1 MKYFIL
7 NKDNYDIINDD
18 NASSLFQVRRLLEN
32 NIITAALCAYQDNH
46 IVAVYLSDD
55 PDYSDLETEL
65 DSIYV
70 DIKEV
75 TPPNDLNTL
84 VPKNIDGTTFQH
96 QVWEGIMKIPY
107 GEKWSYKK
115 LAEEIGNPNAIRAVA
130 TACGKN
136 EVSILIPCHRVVPST
151 GSGSGKYR
159 WGTKLKADILRY
171 EDDTN

>member
-18 NASSLFQVRRLLEN
+18 NASSLIQVRRLFEN
-32 NIITAALCAYQDNH
+32 NILTTALCAYQDNN
-46 IVAVYLSDD
+46 IVAVYLTND
-55 PDYSDLETEL
+55 PGYSDLETEL
-65 DSIYV
+65 DSIY
-70 DIKEV
+70 DEIEEI
-75 TPPNDLNTL
+75 TPPANLNTMTA
-84 VPKNIDGTTFQH
+84 KNIKGTKFQH
-96 QVWEGIMKIPY
+96 QVWEGIKKIPY